1 VLTETF
7 VKFLSSSKNAS
18 LLIEPTAVSLVSGGK
33 SSSKLSTEAISG
45 ETVAAIYPALKEVL
59 SLVKSDGAKVVIDVP
74 ASSVPSLIQT
84 LGSIEPTVIDV
95 AAAPPQFCFSG
106 KHVFGYDSRQ
116 VHTTAYP
123 SDYKGELHLP
133 SSNVMAFLKSADS
146 AKTSM
151 SLVMVSDALYAKFKN
166 DIYDVIVRAG
176 STQINPL
183 GVTKSDLK
191 SILTSGLKVF
201 GKLALESHAALV
213 DAATGLKVVNA
224 QRTVSCDSKK
234 ITFATKDAN
243 SKAQAVVAVK
253 DVGSF
258 TGASLSIDLFPATLD
273 SILRTLGS
281 SAVTE
286 LSFLGDADQVTRIV
300 AKSDTKTFLWQA

>member
-1 VLTETF
+1 
-7 VKFLSSSKNAS
+7 
-18 LLIEPTAVSLVSGGK
+18 
-33 SSSKLSTEAISG
+33 
-45 ETVAAIYPALKEVL
+45 
-59 SLVKSDGAKVVIDVP
+59 
-74 ASSVPSLIQT
+74 
-84 LGSIEPTVIDV
+84 
-95 AAAPPQFCFSG
+95 
-106 KHVFGYDSRQ
+106 
-116 VHTTAYP
+116 
-123 SDYKGELHLP
+123 
-133 SSNVMAFLKSADS
+133 MAFLKSADS

-201 GKLALESHAALV
+201 GKLALESHSALV

-243 SKAQAVVAVK
+243 SKAQSVVAVK

-258 TGASLSIDLFPATLD
+258 TGTSLSIDLFPATLD

-286 LSFLGDADQVTRIV
+286 LSFLGESDQVTRIV